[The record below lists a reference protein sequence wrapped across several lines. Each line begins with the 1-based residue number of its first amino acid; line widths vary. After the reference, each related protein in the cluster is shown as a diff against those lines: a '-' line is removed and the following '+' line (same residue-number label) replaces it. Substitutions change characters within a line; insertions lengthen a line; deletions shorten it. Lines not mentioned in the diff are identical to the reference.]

1 MSLAA
6 ESVQV
11 NRLGRAVLRGVSLAI
26 REGECVSVVG
36 PNGAGKSTLMLAMAG
51 LLPVSGGRVVM
62 DGRAI
67 AGRSRREM
75 ARQVAYVPQSY
86 EGYAGFR
93 VADVLVSARFAHLH
107 PLAERG
113 AADERV
119 ICEQARACELEALMD
134 RALGT
139 LSAGER
145 QKVWIASA
153 LVQEP
158 RFLLLD
164 EPTSALDAK
173 YVVTMVKLL
182 RAERERGR
190 AVLIICHD
198 LNVAAA
204 VGGRV
209 AALRDGTIAYDGPV
223 EGFLTREHLEGVF
236 AARFRIFSGDGG
248 RPFVVPEC

>member
-6 ESVQV
+6 ESVHV
-11 NRLGRAVLRGVSLAI
+11 ERLGRTVLRGVSLSI
-26 REGECVSVVG
+26 REGECVCIVG
-36 PNGAGKSTLMLAMAG
+36 PNGAGKSTLMLALAG

-62 DGRAI
+62 DGRPV
-67 AGRSRREM
+67 AGRSRREL
-75 ARQVAYVPQSY
+75 AQHVAYVPQSY
-86 EGYAGFR
+86 DGYTGFR
-93 VADVLVSARFAHLH
+93 VEDVLASARFAHLH
-107 PLAERG
+107 PLAEHG

-119 ICEQARACELEALMD
+119 IGEQARACELEPLME

-173 YVVTMVKLL
+173 YVVTMVRLL
-182 RAERERGR
+182 RAERDRGR
-190 AVLIICHD
+190 AVLVICHD

-204 VGGRV
+204 LGGRV
-209 AALRDGTIAYDGPV
+209 AALRDGGVAYDGPV

-236 AARFRIFSGDGG
+236 SARFRIYSSGGE
-248 RPFVVPEC
+248 RPFVAPEC